1 MKYRPPTVR
10 EYLVLKYSENTA
22 DVVAVAK
29 NITELNSMEEF
40 QSFITE
46 YLTEIET
53 ERAKNPQLQTPYYPE
68 ENGRK
73 HYYNCNS
80 IDVKVVSDYTGL
92 NFYEIY
98 NSIDI
103 FSFWAW
109 HHDATVWNCE
119 KFEDGQDYLEKC
131 WTNSQTEPD
140 RTALREV
147 LG

>member
-1 MKYRPPTVR
+1 MKYRLPTVM

-40 QSFITE
+40 QGFLTE

-53 ERAKNPQLQTPYYPE
+53 ERAENPQLQTPYYPKE
-68 ENGRK
+68 DEQE

-80 IDVKVVSDYTGL
+80 TDIKLVSDYTRL
-92 NFYEIY
+92 NFCQIHEL
-98 NSIDI
+98 DI
-103 FSFWAW
+103 FTFWAW
-109 HHDATVWNCE
+109 LHDAVVWDCN
-119 KFEDGQDYLEKC
+119 KSEDGRDYLEKC

-140 RTALREV
+140 RTALREIFR
-147 LG
+147 